1 MTKEDAF
8 NAATFAFASYD
19 GFFGAVA
26 KAMGMEQALALQGQA
41 DEVMGA
47 MQGKMIK
54 EQAGVDQVDA
64 QTAHALLENIIATLG
79 MSSEVIEASP
89 QKVVLDAG
97 RCPIYEAGLAVG
109 MEPAQIEAMCR
120 AGPIKFM
127 NAAAQQ
133 LNPDLS
139 YSLQTFRSAPEEG
152 CIEQIAFG

>member
-19 GFFGAVA
+19 GFFGTVA
-26 KAMGMEQALALQGQA
+26 EAIGMEQTLALQSQA

-47 MQGKMIK
+47 AQGKMIK

-64 QTAHALLENIIATLG
+64 QTAHALLENILATLG

-89 QKVVLDAG
+89 QKVVLKAG
-97 RCPIYEAGLAVG
+97 RCPIYEAGLAIG

-127 NAAAQQ
+127 SAAAQQ

-139 YSLQTFRSAPEEG
+139 YSLQAFRSVPEEG
-152 CIEQIAFG
+152 CIEQIVLG